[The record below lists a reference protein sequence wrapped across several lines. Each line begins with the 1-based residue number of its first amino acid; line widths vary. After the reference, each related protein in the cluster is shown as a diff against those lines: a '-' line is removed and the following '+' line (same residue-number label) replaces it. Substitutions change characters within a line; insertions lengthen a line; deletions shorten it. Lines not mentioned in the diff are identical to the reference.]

1 MMRVLGIDPG
11 LTGAVACATINP
23 AAGEVI
29 APEVHDLPVT
39 DFVDGR
45 KVPDPVGLYDLLRVL
60 QPDLIVLEHVEA
72 RPGRG
77 SVSSWRFASG
87 FGATLAACQLATDGP
102 RVHLVR
108 PSIWKSALGLS
119 SDKSASLAAARTAF
133 PSAADRLKRVKDD
146 GRAEALLLIQY
157 YRRVLIKAGEM
168 EVI

>member
-1 MMRVLGIDPG
+1 MRVVGIDPG
-11 LTGAVACATINP
+11 LSGAVACATVIP
-23 AAGEVI
+23 ATGEVI
-29 APEVHDLPVT
+29 GVEVHDLPVT

-45 KVPDPVGLYDLLRVL
+45 KVPDPVGLYDLLL
-60 QPDLIVLEHVEA
+60 EMNPDLIVLEHVEA

-87 FGATLAACQLATDGP
+87 FGATMAACQLAVDGP

-119 SDKSASLAAARTAF
+119 SDKAASLAAARAAF
-133 PSAADRLKRVKDD
+133 PAAADRLKRVRDD
-146 GRAEALLLIQY
+146 GRAEALLLIDY
-157 YRRVLIKAGEM
+157 YRRVLLKTGEM

>member
-1 MMRVLGIDPG
+1 MMRVVGIDPG
-11 LTGAVACATINP
+11 LTGAVALAIIDP
-23 AAGEVI
+23 VSRSAIGV
-29 APEVHDLPVT
+29 EVHDLPVT

-60 QPDLIVLEHVEA
+60 QPDLVVLEHVEA

-77 SVSSWRFASG
+77 SVSSWRFAQG

-108 PSIWKSALGLS
+108 PSIWKAALGLS
-119 SDKSASLAAARTAF
+119 SDKAASLAAARSAF
-133 PSAADRLKRVKDD
+133 PSVADRLARVKDD
-146 GRAEALLLIQY
+146 GRAEALLLIDF
-157 YRRVLIKAGEM
+157 YRRVLLPAGQM

>member
-1 MMRVLGIDPG
+1 MKVVGIDPG
-11 LTGAVACATINP
+11 LKGAVACARVEPHSRAVN
-23 AAGEVI
+23 I
-29 APEVHDLPVT
+29 AEVHDLPVT

-45 KVPDPVGLYDLLRVL
+45 KIPDPVALYDLLRVL
-60 QPDLIVLEHVEA
+60 SPDLVVLEHVEA

-77 SVSSWRFASG
+77 SVSSWRFAQG

-119 SDKSASLAAARTAF
+119 SDKSESLSAARSAF
-133 PSAADRLKRVKDD
+133 PGVADRLKRARDD
-146 GRAEALLLIQY
+146 GRAEALLLIDY
-157 YRRVLIKAGEM
+157 YRRVLLKAGQM

>member
-1 MMRVLGIDPG
+1 MRVVGIDPG

-23 AAGEVI
+23 ATGDVI
-29 APEVHDLPVT
+29 GPEVHDLPVT

-45 KVPDPVGLYDLLRVL
+45 KVPCPVALYDLLRVIN
-60 QPDLIVLEHVEA
+60 PDLVVLEHVEA

-108 PSIWKSALGLS
+108 PSIWKAALGLS
-119 SDKSASLAAARTAF
+119 SDKSASLTAARSAF
-133 PSAADRLKRVKDD
+133 PAVSDQLKRVKDD

-157 YRRVLIKAGEM
+157 YRQVLLKTGEM

>member
-1 MMRVLGIDPG
+1 MRVVGIDPG
-11 LTGAVACATINP
+11 LTGAVACATVIP
-23 AAGEVI
+23 DTVEVI
-29 APEVHDLPVT
+29 GVEVHDLPVT

-60 QPDLIVLEHVEA
+60 NPDLVVLEHVEA

-77 SVSSWRFASG
+77 SVSSWRFAAG
-87 FGATLAACQLATDGP
+87 FGATLAACQLAVDGP

-108 PSIWKSALGLS
+108 PSLWKSALGLS
-119 SDKSASLAAARTAF
+119 SDKSASLAAARSEF
-133 PSAADRLKRVKDD
+133 PAVADRIKRVKDD

-157 YRRVLIKAGEM
+157 YRTVLLPSGQM

>member
-1 MMRVLGIDPG
+1 MRVVGIDPG
-11 LTGAVACATINP
+11 LSGAVASAIIEP
-23 AAGEVI
+23 GSGAAIGV
-29 APEVHDLPVT
+29 EVHDLPVT
-39 DFVDGR
+39 DFVDQR

-60 QPDLIVLEHVEA
+60 HPDLIVLEHVEA

-108 PSIWKSALGLS
+108 PSLWKSALGLS
-119 SDKSASLAAARTAF
+119 SDKADSLAAARSAF

-157 YRRVLIKAGEM
+157 YRQVLLKAGEM

>member
-1 MMRVLGIDPG
+1 MRVAGIDPG
-11 LTGAVACATINP
+11 LSGAVACATINP
-23 AAGEVI
+23 ATGEVI

-39 DFVDGR
+39 DFVDQR
-45 KVPDPVGLYDLLRVL
+45 KVPDPVGLYDLLREMT
-60 QPDLIVLEHVEA
+60 PDLIVLEHVEA

-108 PSIWKSALGLS
+108 PSIWKAALGLS

-133 PSAADRLKRVKDD
+133 PQVADRLARVKDD
-146 GRAEALLLIQY
+146 GRAEALLLIDY
-157 YRRVLIKAGEM
+157 YRRVLLKTGEM

>member
-1 MMRVLGIDPG
+1 MRIVGIDPG

-23 AAGEVI
+23 SSGEVI

-39 DFVDGR
+39 DFVDQR
-45 KVPDPVGLYDLLRVL
+45 KVPDPVGLYDLLRTMT
-60 QPDLIVLEHVEA
+60 PDLIVLEHVEA

-87 FGATLAACQLATDGP
+87 FGATMAACQLAVDGP

-119 SDKSASLAAARTAF
+119 SDKAASLTAARSAF
-133 PSAADRLKRVKDD
+133 PQVADQLKRVKDD

-157 YRRVLIKAGEM
+157 YRQHLLRAGEM